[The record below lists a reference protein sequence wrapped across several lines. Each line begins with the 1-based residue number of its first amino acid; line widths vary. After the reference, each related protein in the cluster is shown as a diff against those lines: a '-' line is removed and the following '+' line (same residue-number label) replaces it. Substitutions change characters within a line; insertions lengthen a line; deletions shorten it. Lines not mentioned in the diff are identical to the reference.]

1 MESHQ
6 CINLHIGRR
15 RRRDVIT
22 YEDLHMVMSISYP
35 FIIIFSVYLWM
46 KPCTYV
52 AESNGIIKRNGKR
65 KKVQFYRFRARD

>member
-22 YEDLHMVMSISYP
+22 YEGLHMVMSISYP
-35 FIIIFSVYLWM
+35 FIIVFFCVFVDEAMHI
-46 KPCTYV
+46 CH
-52 AESNGIIKRNGKR
+52 
-65 KKVQFYRFRARD
+65 